1 MLADRTILITGA
13 YSGVVFAG
21 AQACLKAGAKV
32 IIHARAKDDLDHAL
46 SKLEPGTNAAGV
58 YGDLQDPDVPAWII
72 KEAAGKFGKLD
83 GLVNNAANVT
93 RSTIET
99 VDAAHLAKMF
109 AVNVSA
115 PLLLI
120 QAALPHL
127 EAGKDGAI
135 VNIGSINAHTG
146 ASKLLA
152 YSASKG
158 ALMTT
163 TRNLGD
169 AFAGR
174 PLRIN
179 QINIGWTWTEN
190 EHKAQLSEGQPENWA
205 DLVSQTLVPRGKL
218 TQPEEVAA
226 HVVFWLSAASA
237 PANGQVYEL
246 EQFPM
251 IGRYIAPMPDTSDE
265 G

>member
-1 MLADRTILITGA
+1 MLSDRTILITGA
-13 YSGVVFAG
+13 YSGVGFAC
-21 AQACLKAGAKV
+21 AQACLKGGAKV
-32 IIHARAKDDLDHAL
+32 IIHARTKNELDGALAKLGA
-46 SKLEPGTNAAGV
+46 NAAGI
-58 YGDLQDPDVPAWII
+58 YGDLLEPDIPARII
-72 KEAAGKFGKLD
+72 DEAVGKFGRLD
-83 GLVNNAANVT
+83 GLVNNAASVA

-99 VDAAHLAKMF
+99 INAAHLAEIF
-109 AVNVSA
+109 AINASV

-135 VNIGSINAHTG
+135 VNIGSINAYTG

-158 ALMTT
+158 ALMTA

-169 AFAGR
+169 ALAER
-174 PLRIN
+174 AVRIN

-190 EHKAQLSEGQPENWA
+190 EHKVQLSEGQPENWA
-205 DLVSQTLVPRGKL
+205 DLAPKTLVPRGRL

-246 EQFPM
+246 EQFPL
-251 IGRYIAPMPDTSDE
+251 IGRYVAPMPSSKDE
-265 G
+265 N